1 MLHILQDVSVV
12 KLCNL
17 HVTIAKDKL
26 CVNGDQV
33 RGLWKCSITCGQRVR
48 ATRPHLLELGPH
60 PCEQGKR
67 RSPKNKNLI
76 SLLSIYFKWVS
87 LD

>member
-17 HVTIAKDKL
+17 HVATASAKDKL

-33 RGLWKCSITCGQRVR
+33 RGLWKGSITCGQRVR

-60 PCEQGKR
+60 P
-67 RSPKNKNLI
+67 
-76 SLLSIYFKWVS
+76 Y
-87 LD
+87 